1 MRTGTSS
8 EVAGLRGS
16 GGAEERRKGLL
27 SRYYAE
33 ERVEAV
39 LRTYR
44 SPEIA
49 AINFRAQG
57 LTGIGSL
64 ANAEYEELIRD
75 IYLVHRPEKMPKLPE
90 LLVKYEGLPGGLAAF
105 AANAIEK
112 IVIPDRL
119 TRR

>member
-1 MRTGTSS
+1 M
-8 EVAGLRGS
+8 
-16 GGAEERRKGLL
+16 L
-27 SRYYAE
+27 SQYHAE

-39 LRTYR
+39 LRRYR
-44 SPEIA
+44 SPEFA
-49 AINFRAQG
+49 AVNLRAQG
-57 LTGIGSL
+57 STGIGNVT
-64 ANAEYEELIRD
+64 NAEFEKLIRD
-75 IYLVHRPEKMPKLPE
+75 IYLVYRPEKIPKLPE